1 MKSFANLV
9 ALPFVLA
16 ALLFLYLGWVVDSDY
31 AIWMAPFVVVAA
43 VIYVFSP
50 QINWWWFSKH
60 PPELDEGQRKLL
72 ERFHGF
78 YRRLKEADKKRFRER
93 TALFIMGTDWDAFAM
108 PDESMPADV
117 LLGIASQAVMVGFKK
132 EEFLF
137 HKFEKVIVYPFPFPT
152 PEYPFNH
159 ASELY
164 EADGC
169 MILSAEQVMLAY
181 LHPATW
187 YNVAVHEYARTF
199 VLTYPDEP
207 YPALDGEDVWAN
219 LETVSGM
226 PRDRVEA
233 VIGLTDVPVL
243 AVAIHHYFAFP
254 EKFREVMPD
263 EYAQLKTI
271 FA

>member
-1 MKSFANLV
+1 MKSFANLI
-9 ALPFVLA
+9 ALPFILI
-16 ALLFLYLGWVVDSDY
+16 ALFFLYLAWSIDSDY
-31 AIWMAPFVVVAA
+31 ALWMTPFVVGAA

-60 PPELDEGQRKLL
+60 PPELDEGQRMLL
-72 ERFHGF
+72 ERFNTF
-78 YRRLKEADKKRFRER
+78 YRRLTEADKKRFRER
-93 TALFIMGTDWDAFAM
+93 TAMFILGTDWEPLAFS
-108 PDESMPADV
+108 DEVLPADV
-117 LLGIASQAVMVGFKK
+117 QLGIAAQAVMIGFKK
-132 EEFLF
+132 EDFLF

-169 MILSAEQVMLAY
+169 LIISAEQVMLAY
-181 LHPATW
+181 LQPSKW
-187 YNVAVHEYARTF
+187 YNVAVHEYARAF
-199 VLTYPDEP
+199 SITYPDEP
-207 YPALDGEDVWAN
+207 YPALEGTEVWEK
-219 LETVSGM
+219 LEAVSGM

-254 EKFREVMPD
+254 DRFQELMPA
-263 EYAQLKTI
+263 EYAQFKQI